1 MAWDALGRSFRSSCR
16 TCFWIAPGDA
26 GKTQKLA
33 PMPAKSQR
41 FGPQPGQVVKVK
53 NVWGGYPLPESLS
66 EGDEVVLMDFGSGY
80 WNVEHDGQPFRI
92 FMANVDPDASE
103 PS

>member
-33 PMPAKSQR
+33 PM
-41 FGPQPGQVVKVK
+41 
-53 NVWGGYPLPESLS
+53 PESLS